1 MRPRF
6 RALEAP
12 RRGFS
17 FSGGNVVQQ
26 AVQVPEESADDFEIE
41 DTTQPEQLS
50 REAAVLTGEAPPS
63 TEEAPE
69 APETQTPAE
78 PAETPA
84 AQAEPAAPATPPAP
98 QPRTYTEEEVRQLRE
113 SARGRI
119 EAERRQAQEAQRQLR
134 DVNREAMVEAALR
147 SEEARLAPTMGADE
161 ARAFVRDPS
170 RVNTVRQNYVA
181 QDRLREIEE
190 RLTATGIEQEQGAK
204 IELSLRLAREH
215 NIAAEDQELLLSVAT
230 PEAMVKMAKRLGTQA
245 AGQAKAVAERR
256 AMVPAETKAT
266 SLESGVSGSASPES
280 DDARSERLNMTPSWE
295 WTDADYDYMKRQ

>member
-1 MRPRF
+1 M
-6 RALEAP
+6 
-12 RRGFS
+12 
-17 FSGGNVVQQ
+17 VQQ
-26 AVQVPEESADDFEIE
+26 AVQAPEESADDFEIE
-41 DTTQPEQLS
+41 DTTQPEALAQ
-50 REAAVLTGEAPPS
+50 EAAVLAGQTPPS
-63 TEEAPE
+63 IEEVPE
-69 APETQTPAE
+69 ATEAETPAE

-84 AQAEPAAPATPPAP
+84 AQAEPPAAVAPATPPAP

-134 DVNREAMVEAALR
+134 EMNRESMVEAALR

-181 QDRLREIEE
+181 QDRLRDVE
-190 RLTATGIEQEQGAK
+190 AQQAQAAVEQEQQAK
-204 IELSLRLAREH
+204 AITARHLSQQFGV
-215 NIAAEDQELLLSVAT
+215 AADDLEILMATST
-230 PEAMVKMAKRLGTQA
+230 PEAMEKTAKRLGTQTA
-245 AGQAKAVAERR
+245 AKAKEIAERR
-256 AMVPAETKAT
+256 AQVPAETKAT

-295 WTDADYDYMKRQ
+295 WTDADYAYMKRQ